1 MGRTG
6 LQTVTA
12 SLLVAV
18 MAVGGQVAHAEN
30 GAAVNQRTIPLFL
43 PASDPDREGFA
54 RIINHSREAGEVRI
68 YGTDDAGQ
76 RFGPATLSLSGGANA
91 HFNSDDLE
99 FGNVDKGLQNGLGD
113 GSGNW
118 RLELETLLDIEAMA
132 YVRTTEGFVT
142 NMHDLAN
149 GERGC
154 WRVPFFNPGSNDRQ
168 RSLLRLVNPNS
179 DSVGIRI
186 SGRDD
191 RGISPG
197 TEVVLTLAG
206 GEARALSA
214 REMEEGAPGLAGQ
227 LGDGTGKW
235 QLSVAADQPIEVMGL
250 LESPGDNLANLS
262 RAARYGSGR
271 CWLGDPLADT
281 DRSVVGY
288 LAEPLEEGKSP
299 GLFAAILDG
308 NGVRAIAADGVRREG
323 SAQRLTVDDLIHIG
337 SNTKAMT
344 AVMLATLV
352 ADRTLPAGWRTTIG
366 DVFPELLGEIHSGF
380 HAVTLHQLV
389 TMTGGV
395 ASNAEN
401 WGGYP
406 GLPLVERRY
415 ALLRENLAS
424 APAAAAG
431 QFLYSNL
438 GYVVAGAMAEKVA
451 GKSWEALMRE
461 RLFRPLGMSSAGFG
475 APGAP
480 NAVEQP
486 WGHFREG
493 GTGPWLPVQLDN
505 DPALGP
511 AGTVHVALQDWA
523 KFVALWLPGTRPAIL
538 GRAKLDE
545 LITPVDSD
553 YAAGWHVVQ
562 RNWARG
568 LTLSH
573 SGSNTVW
580 RTVVWIA
587 PNLNRA
593 YLAAANSTDADT
605 ADVLDGIVQAL
616 VGHVLPSGD

>member
-1 MGRTG
+1 MCLTG
-6 LQTVTA
+6 LQTTTLP
-12 SLLVAV
+12 LLIAV
-18 MAVGGQVAHAEN
+18 MAVGGQVVHAQS

-43 PASDPDREGFA
+43 AASDPDREGFA
-54 RIINHSREAGEVRI
+54 RIINHSGEAGEVQI

-99 FGNVDKGLQNGLGD
+99 FGNVDKGLVSGLGD
-113 GSGNW
+113 GRGNW

-142 NMHDLAN
+142 NMHDLAD

-191 RGISPG
+191 QGISPG

-206 GEARALSA
+206 GEARTLSA
-214 REMEEGAPGLAGQ
+214 REIEEGAPGLTGQ

-235 QLSVAADQPIEVMGL
+235 QLAVAADQPIEVMGL

-262 RAARYGSGR
+262 QPAQYGRGR
-271 CWLGDPLADT
+271 CWLGGPLADA
-281 DRSVVGY
+281 DRSVVEY
-288 LAEPLEEGKSP
+288 LTKPLEEGKSP
-299 GLFAAILDG
+299 GLFAAILDE

-323 SAQRLTVDDLIHIG
+323 SAQRLTVNDLIHIG

-352 ADRTLPAGWRTTIG
+352 ADRTLPTGWRTTIG
-366 DVFPELLGEIHSGF
+366 HVFPELLGEIHSDF

-395 ASNAEN
+395 ATDAED
-401 WGGYP
+401 WGGHP

-424 APAAAAG
+424 APAGTAG

-438 GYVVAGAMAEKVA
+438 GYMVAGAMVEEVT

-461 RLFRPLGMSSAGFG
+461 RLFMPLGMSSAGFG

-480 NAVEQP
+480 NTVEQP

-493 GTGPWLPVQLDN
+493 GTGPWLPVQFDN

-511 AGTVHVALQDWA
+511 AGIVHLALQDWA
-523 KFVALWLPGTRPAIL
+523 KFIALWLPGKRPAIL
-538 GRAKLDE
+538 DRAQLDE

-553 YAAGWHVVQ
+553 YAAGWNVVQ
-562 RNWARG
+562 RYWAGG
-568 LTLSH
+568 LALSH
-573 SGSNTVW
+573 GGSNTVW
-580 RTVVWIA
+580 QTVVWVA

-605 ADVLDGIVQAL
+605 VYVLDGIVEAL
-616 VGHVLPSGD
+616 IGHVLPSGD